1 MSSLR
6 VQKEKEDA
14 SSSSGKSF
22 TALSGTARTAMGQV
36 GAQMASKRASV
47 VQKIST
53 TLGLRKEPES
63 YPSAGA
69 GLAL

>member
-14 SSSSGKSF
+14 SSSSKSF